1 MNIRKL
7 EKIKKYKKYNL
18 IAIIVS
24 TPLLFAFLILRTHI
38 DVEKLKQ
45 EKIIIA
51 QKTEEIYIT
60 TFNNYNI
67 NVVEE
72 FNKIDKKYELE
83 LKKIEEKYNNNS
95 SLVSSVLYTN
105 MLIILV
111 IIIIQFWLDSLTLTK
126 EDYKKLFFEDKN
138 FETTL
143 LHHLKKYKVIDLLKD
158 INYLKEI
165 HEHLENKFWLLQKIN
180 KEQKLK
186 EVLGMKEFNDYTN
199 LFTEEEINYNLKEE
213 LEKIEQENRLIN
225 KLSINKENKIISL

>member
-18 IAIIVS
+18 IAIIVL

>member
-60 TFNNYNI
+60 TFNNYTV

-83 LKKIEEKYNNNS
+83 LKKIKEKYNNNS

-143 LHHLKKYKVIDLLKD
+143 LHHLKKYKIIDLLKD

-225 KLSINKENKIISL
+225 KLSINKESKIISL

>member
-38 DVEKLKQ
+38 DLEKLKQ

-51 QKTEEIYIT
+51 QKTEEMYIT